1 MEYILVALIM
11 AFVSV
16 TFILIKPNQIYN
28 RVIEIVIKSIVKTI
42 QNKEP
47 EIVCM
52 IYNRLPPFFKER
64 TNSKIVAEI
73 VSLTIQL
80 SGELYVTKRNK

>member
-1 MEYILVALIM
+1 MEYILVAFIMVFITLI
-11 AFVSV
+11 S
-16 TFILIKPNQIYN
+16 IKRNKIYN
-28 RVIEIVIKSIVKTI
+28 RLIEIVIKSIVKTI

>member
-1 MEYILVALIM
+1 MEYIIVAFLLTI
-11 AFVSV
+11 AFI
-16 TFILIKPNQIYN
+16 TIILIKPNKLYN
-28 RVIEIVIKSIVKTI
+28 RIIEFIIISIVKTI

-47 EIVCM
+47 EIVCT

>member
-1 MEYILVALIM
+1 MEYILVAFIM
-11 AFVSV
+11 AVI
-16 TFILIKPNQIYN
+16 TLISIKRNKIYN
-28 RVIEIVIKSIVKTI
+28 RLIEIVIKSIVKTI

>member
-1 MEYILVALIM
+1 MEYIIVAFILTIE
-11 AFVSV
+11 FI
-16 TFILIKPNQIYN
+16 TIILIKPNKIYN
-28 RVIEIVIKSIVKTI
+28 RIIEFIIISIVKSI
-42 QNKEP
+42 RSNEP
-47 EIVCM
+47 EIVCA

-80 SGELYVTKRNK
+80 SGELYVSKRK